1 MKSFSSAVALA
12 VTLALGGLSGCN
24 NEPVASQVQAQ
35 AQSESEK
42 ANALFDALFMEEV
55 MASPMAQTQLG
66 LKQDQDKWDEF
77 SEAQY
82 QRDLERRQGQLA
94 RLLEIDASQ
103 LDSATRLSFDLMKQ
117 DLENAIADHRW
128 RYHSYPVN
136 QMRGIQSRTAAFL
149 INQHAIEDEA
159 DARAYISRLQ
169 GIEKRFDQ
177 AIEQLKVR
185 ADKGIIAPKFVFAYA
200 ISDSKNILAGAP
212 FEAGP
217 DSTLL
222 ADFKGKL
229 ASIEID
235 ADTRAQLIKQA
246 ETALSNQVA
255 AGYGKLISY
264 LGELE
269 QQADE
274 RDGVWKLPDGEAF
287 YATMLER
294 TTTTDMTA
302 EQIHQLGLDEV
313 ARIHGEMRAIKEQV
327 GFDGDLDAF
336 FEYLRTDPKFYFD
349 NTDEGRAAYLTQ
361 ATDYID
367 QMRDRLDEVFGIKP
381 KADLV
386 VKAVEPF
393 REKSAGKAFYEVPT
407 ADGSRPGTYY
417 ANLYN
422 MANMP
427 SYQMEALAFHEG
439 IPGHH
444 MQLATAIELESVP
457 KFRRYAMYTAYI
469 EGWGLYSEYLPKE
482 MGFYQD
488 PYSDFGR
495 LAMELWRACRLVV
508 DTGIHQKGWS
518 REQAIQYLADNTP
531 NPQGDIVK
539 AIERYIVMPSQATAY
554 KIGMIKIL
562 QMRADAKA
570 TMGEAFDLRGF
581 HDVILANGA
590 LPLNMLEQQVQQWAQ
605 GQIAA
610 N

>member
-1 MKSFSSAVALA
+1 M
-12 VTLALGGLSGCN
+12 GGLSGCN